1 MAITIL
7 GDVHGNVIDNNNG
20 VINNNY
26 FNGQP
31 SSHLTH
37 QPQKI
42 EEAEIVEEKKVVKPT
57 QPTASTQTLESFAK
71 MFTFG
76 YCERRKN
83 DFENMLALIQEPQ
96 WEPKDKARFA
106 LAIYQSD
113 NLVTKTKPST
123 FKEWYQICCETF
135 GWEQGNYE
143 PRKLTDNKATQQIKA
158 YL

>member
-1 MAITIL
+1 MKIDTINIQTNNGTL
-7 GDVHGNVIDNNNG
+7 FGNVI
-20 VINNNY
+20 NNY
-26 FNGQP
+26 QQP
-31 SSHLTH
+31 S
-37 QPQKI
+37 QPSPKPQHI
-42 EEAEIVEEKKVVKPT
+42 EDAEIVEEVKDIAQHSPQPT
-57 QPTASTQTLESFAK
+57 QATPTRTIESFAS

-96 WEPKDKARFA
+96 WEPKDRARFA

-113 NLVTKTKPST
+113 NLIPKTKPNT
-123 FKEWYQICCETF
+123 FKEWYLICCETF